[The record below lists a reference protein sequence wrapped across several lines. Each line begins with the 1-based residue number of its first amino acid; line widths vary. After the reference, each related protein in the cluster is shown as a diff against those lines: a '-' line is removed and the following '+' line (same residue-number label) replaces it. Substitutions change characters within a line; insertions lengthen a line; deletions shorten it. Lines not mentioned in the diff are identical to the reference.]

1 MNGLPEFGDL
11 SEPVFNPLV
20 YPRRVLISVLE
31 SYFSQDVLST
41 SIGTWQNRF
50 KIVRD
55 SAGELTKATKLVI
68 ADSFSEELTKSDPRP
83 TIIVSRGTFGFM
95 DTAIDNRR
103 PEMLLKRLPTV
114 SPDQLAIGYTGR
126 TQAKYSDLTIM
137 PISIE
142 CYARQAVEVD
152 QLAWLV
158 AGFFKIF
165 SHQIRDGARFHKIGS
180 PNIGPP
186 SKYKGDSKVDLLV
199 ASIVLTVQ
207 QTYVWDKHTMA
218 TVQEI
223 LASSPEFSN
232 ESNKQQPQVYGTEAT
247 VIINTD

>member
-20 YPRRVLISVLE
+20 YPRRIIITVLE

-41 SIGTWQNRF
+41 SIGTWSNRF
-50 KIVRD
+50 QVIKEA
-55 SAGELTKATKLVI
+55 SGEMSKNTKLVI

-103 PEMLLKRLPTV
+103 HHLLTKKLHNTSPPEI
-114 SPDQLAIGYTGR
+114 AIGYTGR
-126 TQAKYSDLTIM
+126 TKTKYSDLTII
-137 PISIE
+137 PISID
-142 CYARQAVEVD
+142 CYSRQAVETD

-186 SKYKGDSKVDLLV
+186 TKYKGDSKVDLLV
-199 ASIVLTVQ
+199 ASIVLTIQ
-207 QTYVWDKHTMA
+207 QTYVWDKHTTA
-218 TVQEI
+218 TAQEI
-223 LASSPEFSN
+223 LSASPAFSN
-232 ESNKQQPQVYGTEAT
+232 ESNKPLPQVYGTEAT
-247 VIINTD
+247 VTINPV